1 MIMGA
6 AGERFAKQS
15 KLSIYLLPGL
25 ALLGWKSCGYSVM
38 EEMGAGSLCPTS
50 RRPEIGSGEL
60 VAQEDQVVSD
70 DNEPHSQLDLWTGEL
85 TVHEKLDQE
94 TCGLTDSHLMQFQV
108 LLKKILLGVH
118 RAEQLM
124 T

>member
-60 VAQEDQVVSD
+60 VAQEDRWS
-70 DNEPHSQLDLWTGEL
+70 L
-85 TVHEKLDQE
+85 TIMNPTRSLI
-94 TCGLTDSHLMQFQV
+94 CGLES
-108 LLKKILLGVH
+108 
-118 RAEQLM
+118 
-124 T
+124 